1 MAIMNARSLFHDLYA
16 RLTTFLENGESRTI
30 AYLLLAQ
37 ICNITRED
45 VIAGNGVRFTGKAF
59 SKLDRYISRLKNHEP
74 IQYILGRAV
83 FYGRE
88 FKVDQNVLIPRPET
102 EELVDLVIREANNR
116 SVKILDVGTGSGCIA
131 ITLALNLSQADVYA
145 IDSKSDILS
154 VAIDNGRGLNASVTF
169 WKADIFEDA
178 FEHEFDIIVS
188 NPPYVLES
196 EKSLMNNRV
205 LLFEPVNALFVP
217 DNDPLIFYERIIH
230 ISQDHLRIGGNIY
243 FEINE
248 KFGSKI
254 KLLLENSSFKNVSI
268 RKDINQNDRFA
279 IGEK

>member
-1 MAIMNARSLFHDLYA
+1 MNARSLFHDLYT

-37 ICNITRED
+37 ICNITKED
-45 VIAGNGVRFTGKAF
+45 IIADKGVKFTGKAF

-102 EELVDLVIREANNR
+102 EELVDLVIREANNK

-169 WKADIFEDA
+169 WKADLFEDA

-230 ISQDHLRIGGNIY
+230 ISQDHLRIGGKIY

>member
-1 MAIMNARSLFHDLYA
+1 MNARSLFQDLYT
-16 RLTTFLENGESRTI
+16 RLITFLENGESRTI
-30 AYLLLAQ
+30 AYLLLDK
-37 ICNITRED
+37 IYNITKED
-45 VIAGNGVRFTGKAF
+45 VIAGKGVKFASKVS
-59 SKLDRYISRLKNHEP
+59 SKLDGYVSRLQNHEP
-74 IQYILGRAV
+74 IQYILGTSV

-88 FKVDQNVLIPRPET
+88 FKVDKNVLIPRPET
-102 EELVDLVIREANNR
+102 EELVDLIIREANNR

-131 ITLALNLSQADVYA
+131 ITLALNLSHADVYA

-154 VAIDNGRGLNASVTF
+154 LAIDNGRGLNASVTF